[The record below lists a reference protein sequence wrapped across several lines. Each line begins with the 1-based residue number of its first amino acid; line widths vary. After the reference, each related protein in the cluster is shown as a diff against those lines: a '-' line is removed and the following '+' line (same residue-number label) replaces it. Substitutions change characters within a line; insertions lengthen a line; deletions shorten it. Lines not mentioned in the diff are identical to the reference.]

1 MNDYADKEK
10 NSTMTNKRWLYL
22 GMGTLTLLFLGLIY
36 AWSIFRTPIGELF
49 PDWSISQLSL
59 TFTISMIFFCLGGF
73 AGGLLSKKLS
83 IRVRM
88 IISAVMLLIGFFA
101 VSMVKTDAPGSS
113 LTMLYLFYGVFG
125 GGGVGIA
132 YNGVIGTLNKWFPDK
147 VGLASGIMLM
157 GFGLGGLVLGSI
169 VNSMIG
175 SIGVLPVFRI
185 LGIVICVVCVLAAL
199 IIKAPDENDA
209 KELEV
214 LAASVSKGKGA
225 AAKTAPSEVRNYT
238 AGEMLKTPKFWFFTI
253 WAILLNSA
261 GLLVINS
268 AANISV
274 AFGGAAIL
282 GMIVSLFNGAGRI
295 IAGNNFDR
303 FGRFASTLVNNA
315 FMLAAGILLTLGG
328 MTGAYIFILCG
339 LVFVGLAYGGCPT
352 ITSAYINKAFGPAN
366 FPTNFSIANFS
377 LIPAAT
383 IGPMISSA
391 LLESAGG
398 SYNTNF
404 YAIIGFSAAAAV
416 FWVLLNGASKD
427 EK

>member
-1 MNDYADKEK
+1 MVG
-10 NSTMTNKRWLYL
+10 S
-22 GMGTLTLLFLGLIY
+22 MGI
-36 AWSIFRTPIGELF
+36 
-49 PDWSISQLSL
+49 
-59 TFTISMIFFCLGGF
+59 
-73 AGGLLSKKLS
+73 
-83 IRVRM
+83 
-88 IISAVMLLIGFFA
+88 
-101 VSMVKTDAPGSS
+101 
-113 LTMLYLFYGVFG
+113 
-125 GGGVGIA
+125 
-132 YNGVIGTLNKWFPDK
+132 
-147 VGLASGIMLM
+147 
-157 GFGLGGLVLGSI
+157 
-169 VNSMIG
+169 
-175 SIGVLPVFRI
+175 LPVFRI
-185 LGIVICVVCVLAAL
+185 LGIVICVVCVLAAF
-199 IIKAPDENDA
+199 IIKVPGPEDTAGLA
-209 KELEV
+209 A
-214 LAASVSKGKGA
+214 LAASASKGKSDSQKNGA
-225 AAKTAPSEVRNYT
+225 EVTNYT
-238 AGEMLKTPKFWFFTI
+238 AGEMLKTPKFWFFTL

-303 FGRFASTLVNNA
+303 FGRFTSTLVNNA

-416 FWVLLNGASKD
+416 FWLLLNGASRD
-427 EK
+427 ER

>member
-1 MNDYADKEK
+1 MN
-10 NSTMTNKRWLYL
+10 TNKRWLYL

-36 AWSIFRTPIGELF
+36 AWSIFRTPFGELF
-49 PDWSISQLSL
+49 PGWSISQLSM

-73 AGGLLSKKLS
+73 AGGLMSKKLS
-83 IRVRM
+83 IRIRM
-88 IISAVMLLIGFFA
+88 LISAVMLLIGFFV
-101 VSMVKTDAPGSS
+101 VSLVKTESPGSS
-113 LTMLYLFYGVFG
+113 LTMLYIFYGVFG

-157 GFGLGGLVLGSI
+157 GFGLGGLVLGSV

-175 SIGVLPVFRI
+175 SMGLLPVFRI
-185 LGIVICVVCVLAAL
+185 LGIAICAVCVLAAV
-199 IIKAPDENDA
+199 IIRAPGAEDTEA
-209 KELEV
+209 LSV
-214 LAASVSKGKGA
+214 LASSVSKGGDEA
-225 AAKTAPSEVRNYT
+225 SAKAEVRNYT
-238 AGEMLKTPKFWFFTI
+238 AGEMLKTSRFWFFTI

-295 IAGNNFDR
+295 VAGNNFDR
-303 FGRFASTLVNNA
+303 RGRFFSTLVNNA

-328 MTGAYIFILCG
+328 MSGKYIFILCG

-404 YAIIGFSAAAAV
+404 YAIIGFSAAAFVCWA
-416 FWVLLNGASKD
+416 LLNRASGD
-427 EK
+427 ER

>member
-1 MNDYADKEK
+1 MN
-10 NSTMTNKRWLYL
+10 SKRWLYL

-36 AWSIFRTPIGELF
+36 AWSIFRTPFGEMF
-49 PDWSISQLSL
+49 PDWSISQLSM

-73 AGGLLSKKLS
+73 AGGIMSKRFS
-83 IRVRM
+83 IRTRM
-88 IISAVMLLIGFFA
+88 LISAVLLLVGFFA
-101 VSMVKTDAPGSS
+101 VSMVKPESPGSS
-113 LTMLYLFYGVFG
+113 LTMLYIFYGVFG
-125 GGGVGIA
+125 GGGVGFA
-132 YNGVIGTLNKWFPDK
+132 YNGIIGTLNKWFPDK
-147 VGLASGIMLM
+147 IGLASGIMLM

-175 SIGVLPVFRI
+175 SMGLLPVFKI
-185 LGIVICVVCVLAAL
+185 LGIAICVVCVLAAF
-199 IIKAPDENDA
+199 IVKAPDSDESA
-209 KELEV
+209 ELAA
-214 LAASVSKGKGA
+214 LAASVKASSGGA
-225 AAKTAPSEVRNYT
+225 AKEAAPVKNYS
-238 AGEMLKTPKFWFFTI
+238 AGEMLRSPKFWFFTL
-253 WAILLNSA
+253 WVILLNSA

-274 AFGGAAIL
+274 AYGGAAIL

-303 FGRFASTLVNNA
+303 RGRKFSTLVNNA
-315 FMLAAGILLTLGG
+315 FMLAAGILLALGG
-328 MTGAYIFILCG
+328 MTNAYIFILCG

-352 ITSAYINKAFGPAN
+352 ITSAFINKAFGPAN

-398 SYNTNF
+398 NYNTNF
-404 YAIIGFSAAAAV
+404 YAIIAFSAVSAV
-416 FWVLLNGASKD
+416 FWVLLNKASGD
-427 EK
+427 ER

>member
-1 MNDYADKEK
+1 
-10 NSTMTNKRWLYL
+10 
-22 GMGTLTLLFLGLIY
+22 MGTLTLLFLGLIY
-36 AWSIFRTPIGELF
+36 AWSIFRTPFGEMF
-49 PDWSISQLSL
+49 PDWSISQLSM

-73 AGGLLSKKLS
+73 AGGIMSKRFS
-83 IRVRM
+83 IRTRM
-88 IISAVMLLIGFFA
+88 LISAVLLLIGFFA
-101 VSMVKTDAPGSS
+101 VSMVKPESPGSS
-113 LTMLYLFYGVFG
+113 LTMLYIFYGVFG
-125 GGGVGIA
+125 GGGVGFA
-132 YNGVIGTLNKWFPDK
+132 YNGIIGTLNKWFPDK
-147 VGLASGIMLM
+147 IGLASGIMLM

-175 SIGVLPVFRI
+175 SMGLLPVFKI
-185 LGIVICVVCVLAAL
+185 LGIAICVVCVLAAF
-199 IIKAPDENDA
+199 IVKAPDSNESA
-209 KELEV
+209 ELAA
-214 LAASVSKGKGA
+214 LAASVKASSGGSANEA
-225 AAKTAPSEVRNYT
+225 APVKNYS
-238 AGEMLKTPKFWFFTI
+238 AGEMLRSPKFWFFTL
-253 WAILLNSA
+253 WVILLNSA

-274 AFGGAAIL
+274 AYGGAAIL

-303 FGRFASTLVNNA
+303 RGRMFSTLVNNA
-315 FMLAAGILLTLGG
+315 FMLAAGILLALGG
-328 MTGAYIFILCG
+328 MTNAYIFILCG

-416 FWVLLNGASKD
+416 FLVLLNRASRDK
-427 EK
+427 K

>member
-1 MNDYADKEK
+1 MN
-10 NSTMTNKRWLYL
+10 SKRWLYL

-36 AWSIFRTPIGELF
+36 AWSIFRTPFGEMF
-49 PDWSISQLSL
+49 PDWSISQLSM

-73 AGGLLSKKLS
+73 AGGIMSKRFS
-83 IRVRM
+83 IRTRM
-88 IISAVMLLIGFFA
+88 LISAVLLLIGFFA
-101 VSMVKTDAPGSS
+101 VSMVKPESPGSS
-113 LTMLYLFYGVFG
+113 LTMLYIFYGVFG
-125 GGGVGIA
+125 GGGVGFA
-132 YNGVIGTLNKWFPDK
+132 YNGIIGTLNQWFPDK
-147 VGLASGIMLM
+147 IGLASGIMLM

-175 SIGVLPVFRI
+175 SMGLLPVFKI
-185 LGIVICVVCVLAAL
+185 LGIAICVVCVLAAF
-199 IIKAPDENDA
+199 IVKAPDSDESA
-209 KELEV
+209 ELAA
-214 LAASVSKGKGA
+214 LAASVKASSGGSAKEA
-225 AAKTAPSEVRNYT
+225 APVKNYS
-238 AGEMLKTPKFWFFTI
+238 AGEMLRSPKFWFFTF
-253 WAILLNSA
+253 WVILLNSA

-274 AFGGAAIL
+274 AYGGAAIL

-303 FGRFASTLVNNA
+303 RGRMVSTLVNNA
-315 FMLAAGILLTLGG
+315 FMLAAGILLALGG
-328 MTGAYIFILCG
+328 MTNAYIFILCG

-383 IGPMISSA
+383 IGPMISTA

-398 SYNTNF
+398 NYNTNF
-404 YAIIGFSAAAAV
+404 YALIAFSAASAV
-416 FWVLLNGASKD
+416 FWVLLNKASGD

>member
-1 MNDYADKEK
+1 MN
-10 NSTMTNKRWLYL
+10 TNKRWLYL
-22 GMGTLTLLFLGLIY
+22 ATATLTLLFLGLIY
-36 AWSIFRTPIGELF
+36 AWSIFRTPLNELF
-49 PDWSISQLSL
+49 PDWTISQMSL

-73 AGGLLSKKLS
+73 AGGLMSKKFS
-83 IRVRM
+83 VRTRFL
-88 IISAVMLLIGFFA
+88 ISAVMLFVGFFA
-101 VSMVKTDAPGSS
+101 VSTVKTSAPAAS
-113 LTMLYLFYGVFG
+113 LTMLYVFYGVFG
-125 GGGVGIA
+125 GGGVGLA
-132 YNGVIGTLNKWFPDK
+132 YNAVIGTLNKWFPDK

-157 GFGLGGLVLGSI
+157 GFGLGGLVLGSV

-175 SIGVLPVFRI
+175 SMGILPVFRI
-185 LGIVICVVCVLAAL
+185 LGIVIAVICVLAAF
-199 IIKAPDENDA
+199 IIKAPSEQD
-209 KELEV
+209 
-214 LAASVSKGKGA
+214 SVSLAQLAA
-225 AAKTAPSEVRNYT
+225 AAKGPVSQNAPAAKDYS
-238 AGEMLKTPKFWFFTI
+238 AGEMLKTARFWFFTV

-274 AFGGAAIL
+274 AFGGTAVL

-303 FGRFASTLVNNA
+303 FGRKAATIVNNS
-315 FMLAAGILLTLGG
+315 FMLAAGIFLTLGG
-328 MTGAYIFILCG
+328 MSGKYAFILIG
-339 LVFVGLAYGGCPT
+339 LIFVGLAYGGCPT

-391 LLESAGG
+391 LLEAAGG

-404 YAIIGFSAAAAV
+404 YAIIGFSAAALV
-416 FWVLLNGASKD
+416 MWVLLNISSRSA
-427 EK
+427 E

>member
-1 MNDYADKEK
+1 MN
-10 NSTMTNKRWLYL
+10 TNKRWLYL
-22 GMGTLTLLFLGLIY
+22 CTATLTLLFLGLIY
-36 AWSIFRTPIGELF
+36 AWSIFRTPFSEIF
-49 PDWSISQLSL
+49 PDWTISQMSL

-73 AGGLLSKKLS
+73 VGGLMSKKLS
-83 IRVRM
+83 VRVRFL
-88 IISAVMLLIGFFA
+88 ISAVMLFAGFFV
-101 VSMVKTDAPGSS
+101 VSMVDPAKPASS
-113 LTMLYLFYGVFG
+113 LTMLYIFYGVFG

-132 YNGVIGTLNKWFPDK
+132 YNTVIGTLNKWFPDK

-157 GFGLGGLVLGSI
+157 GFGLGGLVLGSV

-175 SIGVLPVFRI
+175 SMGLLTVFKI
-185 LGIVICVVCVLAAL
+185 LGIVIAVVCAAAAF
-199 IIKAPDENDA
+199 IIKAPSAEDSA
-209 KELEV
+209 A
-214 LAASVSKGKGA
+214 LAALAEASLPASAKASADSSAGK
-225 AAKTAPSEVRNYT
+225 SDYS
-238 AGEMLKTPKFWFFTI
+238 AGEMLRTARFWFFTL

-274 AFGGAAIL
+274 AFGGTAVL

-295 IAGNNFDR
+295 VAGNNFDK
-303 FGRFASTLVNNA
+303 FGRKTATIVNTA
-315 FMLAAGILLTLGG
+315 FMLAAGAFLTLGG
-328 MTGAYIFILCG
+328 MSGKYIFILCG
-339 LVFVGLAYGGCPT
+339 LVLVGLAYGGCPT

-404 YAIIGFSAAAAV
+404 YAIIGFSAAALV
-416 FWVLLNGASKD
+416 MWVLLNISSRSAG
-427 EK
+427 

>member
-1 MNDYADKEK
+1 MN
-10 NSTMTNKRWLYL
+10 SKRWLYL

-36 AWSIFRTPIGELF
+36 AWSIFRTPFGEMF
-49 PDWSISQLSL
+49 PDWSISQLSM

-73 AGGLLSKKLS
+73 AGGIMSKRFS
-83 IRVRM
+83 IRTRM
-88 IISAVMLLIGFFA
+88 LISAVLLLVGFFA
-101 VSMVKTDAPGSS
+101 VSMVKPESPGSS
-113 LTMLYLFYGVFG
+113 LTMLYIFYGVFG
-125 GGGVGIA
+125 GGGVGFA
-132 YNGVIGTLNKWFPDK
+132 YNGIIGTLNKWFPDK
-147 VGLASGIMLM
+147 IGLASGIMLM

-175 SIGVLPVFRI
+175 SMGLLPVFKI
-185 LGIVICVVCVLAAL
+185 LGIAICVVCVLAAF
-199 IIKAPDENDA
+199 IVKAPDSNESA
-209 KELEV
+209 ELSA
-214 LAASVSKGKGA
+214 LAASVKASSGGA
-225 AAKTAPSEVRNYT
+225 AKEAAPVKNYS
-238 AGEMLKTPKFWFFTI
+238 AGEMLRSPKFWFFTL
-253 WAILLNSA
+253 WVILLNSA

-274 AFGGAAIL
+274 AYGGAAIL

-303 FGRFASTLVNNA
+303 RGRRFSTLVNNA
-315 FMLAAGILLTLGG
+315 FMLAAGILLALGG
-328 MTGAYIFILCG
+328 MTNAYIFILCG

-352 ITSAYINKAFGPAN
+352 ITSAFINKAFGPAN

-398 SYNTNF
+398 NYNTNF
-404 YAIIGFSAAAAV
+404 YAIIAFSAVSAV
-416 FWVLLNGASKD
+416 FWVLLNKASGD
-427 EK
+427 ER

>member
-1 MNDYADKEK
+1 MN
-10 NSTMTNKRWLYL
+10 TNKRWLYL
-22 GMGTLTLLFLGLIY
+22 ATATLTLLFLGLIY
-36 AWSIFRTPIGELF
+36 AWSIFRTPLNELF
-49 PDWSISQLSL
+49 PDWTISQMSL

-73 AGGLLSKKLS
+73 AGGLMSKKFS
-83 IRVRM
+83 VRTRFL
-88 IISAVMLLIGFFA
+88 ISAVMLFIGFFA
-101 VSMVKTDAPGSS
+101 VSAVKTSAPAAS
-113 LTMLYLFYGVFG
+113 LTMLYVFYGVFG
-125 GGGVGIA
+125 GGGVGLA
-132 YNGVIGTLNKWFPDK
+132 YNAVIGTLNKWFPDK

-157 GFGLGGLVLGSI
+157 GFGLGGLVLGSV

-175 SIGVLPVFRI
+175 SMGILPVFRI
-185 LGIVICVVCVLAAL
+185 LGIVIAVICVLAAF
-199 IIKAPDENDA
+199 IIKSPSEQDSAA
-209 KELEV
+209 
-214 LAASVSKGKGA
+214 LAQLAA
-225 AAKTAPSEVRNYT
+225 AAKGSVSQKAPASKDYS
-238 AGEMLKTPKFWFFTI
+238 AGEMLKTARFWFFTV

-274 AFGGAAIL
+274 AFGGTAVL

-303 FGRFASTLVNNA
+303 FGRKAATIVNNS
-315 FMLAAGILLTLGG
+315 FMLAAGIFLTLGG
-328 MTGAYIFILCG
+328 MSGKYAFILIG
-339 LVFVGLAYGGCPT
+339 LIFVGLAYGGCPT

-391 LLESAGG
+391 LLEAAGG

-404 YAIIGFSAAAAV
+404 YAIIGFSAAALV
-416 FWVLLNGASKD
+416 MWVLLNISSRSA
-427 EK
+427 E

>member
-1 MNDYADKEK
+1 MN
-10 NSTMTNKRWLYL
+10 SKRWVYL

-73 AGGLLSKKLS
+73 AGGVLSKKLS
-83 IRVRM
+83 IRARM
-88 IISAVMLLIGFFA
+88 LISAVMLLIGFFM
-101 VSMVKTDAPGSS
+101 VSTVKTDSPGAS
-113 LTMLYLFYGVFG
+113 LTMLYIFYGVFG
-125 GGGVGIA
+125 GGGVGFA

-175 SIGVLPVFRI
+175 SMGILPVFRI
-185 LGIVICVVCVLAAL
+185 LGIVICIVCVLAAI
-199 IIKAPDENDA
+199 IIKAPGTEDTA
-209 KELEV
+209 ELAA
-214 LAASVSKGKGA
+214 LAASVSKGKSDSHKNGA
-225 AAKTAPSEVRNYT
+225 EVKNYT

-282 GMIVSLFNGAGRI
+282 GMIVSLFNG
-295 IAGNNFDR
+295 
-303 FGRFASTLVNNA
+303 FGRFPSTLVNNA
-315 FMLAAGILLTLGG
+315 FMLVAGILLTLGG

-427 EK
+427 ER

>member
-1 MNDYADKEK
+1 MK
-10 NSTMTNKRWLYL
+10 SNKRWLYL
-22 GMGTLTLLFLGLIY
+22 GTGTLTLLFLGLIY
-36 AWSIFRTPIGELF
+36 AWSIFRTPFSELF

-73 AGGLLSKKLS
+73 AGGLLSKRLS

-88 IISAVMLLIGFFA
+88 LISAVMLFVGFFA
-101 VSMVKTDAPGSS
+101 VSLVKAEAPGSS
-113 LTMLYLFYGVFG
+113 LVMLYIFYGVFG
-125 GGGVGIA
+125 GGGVGFA

-157 GFGLGGLVLGSI
+157 GFGLGGLVLGSV

-175 SIGVLPVFRI
+175 SMGLLPVFRI
-185 LGIVICVVCVLAAL
+185 LGIVIAVVCALAAVIIKSPDAEEAAQLAVLAGAG
-199 IIKAPDENDA
+199 
-209 KELEV
+209 
-214 LAASVSKGKGA
+214 SKQQD
-225 AAKTAPSEVRNYT
+225 SSDVRNYS
-238 AGEMLKTPKFWFFTI
+238 AGEMLRTARFWFFTI

-274 AFGGAAIL
+274 AFGGTAVL

-295 IAGNNFDR
+295 VAGNNFDR
-303 FGRFASTLVNNA
+303 FGRKVSTIVNNA
-315 FMLAAGILLTLGG
+315 FMLGAGVSLTLGG
-328 MTGAYIFILCG
+328 MTGKYIFILCG
-339 LVFVGLAYGGCPT
+339 LVLVGLAYGGCPT
-352 ITSAYINKAFGPAN
+352 ITSAYINKAFGPVN

-398 SYNTNF
+398 SYDTNF
-404 YAIIGFSAAAAV
+404 YAIVGFAVAALV
-416 FWVLLNGASKD
+416 MWVLLNKASAD
-427 EK
+427 E

>member
-1 MNDYADKEK
+1 MQ
-10 NSTMTNKRWLYL
+10 SNKRWIYL
-22 GMGTLTLLFLGLIY
+22 GMGTITLLFLGLIY
-36 AWSIFRTPIGELF
+36 AWSIFRTPFGELF
-49 PDWSISQLSL
+49 PEWTISQLSL

-73 AGGLLSKKLS
+73 AGGLLSRRLS
-83 IRVRM
+83 IRARM
-88 IISAVMLLIGFFA
+88 LISAVLLLTGFFA
-101 VSMVKTDAPGSS
+101 VSTVKTDAPSAS
-113 LTMLYLFYGVFG
+113 LVMLYIFYGVFG

-157 GFGLGGLVLGSI
+157 GFGLGGLVLGSA

-175 SIGVLPVFRI
+175 AMGILAVFRI
-185 LGIVICVVCVLAAL
+185 LAVVICIVCVLAAL
-199 IIKAPDENDA
+199 IIRAPGEEDA
-209 KELEV
+209 AE
-214 LAASVSKGKGA
+214 LAALAGPDDR
-225 AAKTAPSEVRNYT
+225 KTPGDVRNYT
-238 AGEMLKTPKFWFFTI
+238 AVEMLRTARFWFFTI

-274 AFGGAAIL
+274 AFGGTAVL

-303 FGRFASTLVNNA
+303 HGRKMSTIVNTA
-315 FMLAAGILLTLGG
+315 FMLGAGVLLTLGG
-328 MTGAYIFILCG
+328 MTGMYAFILCG

-352 ITSAYINKAFGPAN
+352 ITSAYINSAFGPAN

-391 LLESAGG
+391 LLEKAGG
-398 SYNTNF
+398 SYDTNF
-404 YAIIGFSAAAAV
+404 YAIVGFALAALVMWA
-416 FWVLLNGASKD
+416 LLNRASAD
-427 EK
+427 E

>member
-1 MNDYADKEK
+1 M
-10 NSTMTNKRWLYL
+10 SNKRWIYL

-73 AGGLLSKKLS
+73 AGGVLSKRMS
-83 IRVRM
+83 IKTRM
-88 IISAVMLLIGFFA
+88 LISAVMLLIGFFT
-101 VSMVKTDAPGSS
+101 VSTIKTDSPGAS
-113 LTMLYLFYGVFG
+113 LTMLYIFYGVFG
-125 GGGVGIA
+125 GGGVGVA

-157 GFGLGGLVLGSI
+157 GFGLGGLVLGSV

-175 SIGVLPVFRI
+175 SMGILPVFRI
-185 LGIVICVVCVLAAL
+185 LGIVICIICVLAAF
-199 IIKAPDENDA
+199 IIKAPGAEDSDA
-209 KELEV
+209 LAA
-214 LAASVSKGKGA
+214 LAASASGGK
-225 AAKTAPSEVRNYT
+225 AKADAGSEARNYT
-238 AGEMLKTPKFWFFTI
+238 AGEMLKTPQFWFFTI

-295 IAGNNFDR
+295 VAGNNFDR
-303 FGRFASTLVNNA
+303 FGRFTSTLVNNA

-416 FWVLLNGASKD
+416 FWMLLNRASGDK
-427 EK
+427 K

>member
-1 MNDYADKEK
+1 
-10 NSTMTNKRWLYL
+10 
-22 GMGTLTLLFLGLIY
+22 
-36 AWSIFRTPIGELF
+36 
-49 PDWSISQLSL
+49 
-59 TFTISMIFFCLGGF
+59 
-73 AGGLLSKKLS
+73 
-83 IRVRM
+83 
-88 IISAVMLLIGFFA
+88 
-101 VSMVKTDAPGSS
+101 
-113 LTMLYLFYGVFG
+113 MLYIFYGVFG
-125 GGGVGIA
+125 GGGVGFA

-175 SIGVLPVFRI
+175 SMGILPVFRI
-185 LGIVICVVCVLAAL
+185 LGIVIGVVCVLAAI
-199 IIKAPDENDA
+199 IIKAPGTEDTA
-209 KELEV
+209 ELAA
-214 LAASVSKGKGA
+214 LAASASKGKSDSQKNGA
-225 AAKTAPSEVRNYT
+225 EVRNYT
-238 AGEMLKTPKFWFFTI
+238 AGEMLKTPKFWFFTL

-303 FGRFASTLVNNA
+303 FGRFTSTLVNNA

-398 SYNTNF
+398 NYNTNF
-404 YAIIGFSAAAAV
+404 YAIIAFSAVSAV
-416 FWVLLNGASKD
+416 FWVLLNKASGD
-427 EK
+427 ER

>member
-1 MNDYADKEK
+1 M
-10 NSTMTNKRWLYL
+10 SNKRWIYL

-73 AGGLLSKKLS
+73 AGGVLSKRMS
-83 IRVRM
+83 IKTRM
-88 IISAVMLLIGFFA
+88 LISAVMLLIGFFT
-101 VSMVKTDAPGSS
+101 VSTIKTDSPGAS
-113 LTMLYLFYGVFG
+113 LTMLYIFYGVFG
-125 GGGVGIA
+125 GGGVGVA

-157 GFGLGGLVLGSI
+157 GFGLGGLVLGSV

-175 SIGVLPVFRI
+175 SMGILPVFRI
-185 LGIVICVVCVLAAL
+185 LGIVICIICVLAAF
-199 IIKAPDENDA
+199 IIKAPGAEDSDA
-209 KELEV
+209 
-214 LAASVSKGKGA
+214 LAALAAFASGGK
-225 AAKTAPSEVRNYT
+225 AKADAGSEVRNYT
-238 AGEMLKTPKFWFFTI
+238 AGEMLKTPQFWFFTI

-295 IAGNNFDR
+295 VAGNNFDR
-303 FGRFASTLVNNA
+303 FGRFTSTLVNNA

-416 FWVLLNGASKD
+416 FWMLLNRASGDRK
-427 EK
+427 

>member
-1 MNDYADKEK
+1 ME
-10 NSTMTNKRWLYL
+10 SNKRWIYL
-22 GMGTLTLLFLGLIY
+22 GMGTVTLLFLGLIY
-36 AWSIFRTPIGELF
+36 AWSIFRTPFGELF

-73 AGGLLSKKLS
+73 AGGVLSKKLS
-83 IRVRM
+83 IRVRLL
-88 IISAVMLLIGFFA
+88 ISAAMLLAGFFA
-101 VSMVKTDAPGSS
+101 VSTVRPESPSAS
-113 LTMLYLFYGVFG
+113 LVMLYIFYGVFG

-157 GFGLGGLVLGSI
+157 GFGLGGLVLGSA

-175 SIGVLPVFRI
+175 SMGILSVFRI
-185 LGIVICVVCVLAAL
+185 LAVVICVVCVLAAF
-199 IIKAPDENDA
+199 IIKAPGEEDA
-209 KELEV
+209 ARLSS
-214 LAASVSKGKGA
+214 LAGSKTTEA
-225 AAKTAPSEVRNYT
+225 ATDIRNYT
-238 AGEMLKTPKFWFFTI
+238 AAEMLRTARFWFFTI

-268 AANISV
+268 AASISV
-274 AFGGAAIL
+274 AFGGTAVL

-303 FGRFASTLVNNA
+303 HGRRMSTIVNTL
-315 FMLAAGILLTLGG
+315 FMLGAGLLLTLGG
-328 MTGAYIFILCG
+328 MTGRYVFILCG
-339 LVFVGLAYGGCPT
+339 LVLVGLAYGGCPT

-404 YAIIGFSAAAAV
+404 YAIIGFSAAALV
-416 FWVLLNGASKD
+416 MWVLLNISSRSAG
-427 EK
+427 

>member
-1 MNDYADKEK
+1 MN
-10 NSTMTNKRWLYL
+10 TNKRWLYL
-22 GMGTLTLLFLGLIY
+22 CTATLTLLFLGLIY
-36 AWSIFRTPIGELF
+36 AWSIFRTPFSEIF
-49 PDWSISQLSL
+49 PDWTISQMSL

-73 AGGLLSKKLS
+73 VGGLMSKKLS
-83 IRVRM
+83 VRVRFL
-88 IISAVMLLIGFFA
+88 ISAVMLFAGFFV
-101 VSMVKTDAPGSS
+101 VSMVDPAKPASS
-113 LTMLYLFYGVFG
+113 LTMLYIFYGVFG

-132 YNGVIGTLNKWFPDK
+132 YNTVIGTLNKWFPDK

-157 GFGLGGLVLGSI
+157 GFGLGGLVLGSV

-175 SIGVLPVFRI
+175 SMGLLTVFKI
-185 LGIVICVVCVLAAL
+185 LGIVIAVVCAAAAF
-199 IIKAPDENDA
+199 IIKAPSAEDSA
-209 KELEV
+209 A
-214 LAASVSKGKGA
+214 LAALAEASIPASAKASADSSAGK
-225 AAKTAPSEVRNYT
+225 SDYS
-238 AGEMLKTPKFWFFTI
+238 AGEMLRTARFWFFTL

-274 AFGGAAIL
+274 AFGGTAVL

-295 IAGNNFDR
+295 VAGNNFDK
-303 FGRFASTLVNNA
+303 FGRKTATIVNTA
-315 FMLAAGILLTLGG
+315 FMLAAGAFLTLGG
-328 MTGAYIFILCG
+328 MSGKYIFILCG
-339 LVFVGLAYGGCPT
+339 LVLVGLAYGGCPT

-404 YAIIGFSAAAAV
+404 YAIIGFSAAALV
-416 FWVLLNGASKD
+416 MWVLLNISSRSAG
-427 EK
+427 

>member
-1 MNDYADKEK
+1 MNVK
-10 NSTMTNKRWLYL
+10 NRWLYL
-22 GMGTLTLLFLGLIY
+22 GMGTVTLLFLGLIY
-36 AWSIFRTPIGELF
+36 AWSIFRTPIGEIF
-49 PDWSISQLSL
+49 TGWSISQLSL

-73 AGGLLSKKLS
+73 AGGLMSKSMSL
-83 IRVRM
+83 RVRM
-88 IISAVMLLIGFFA
+88 LISAAMLLIGFFV
-101 VSMVKTDAPGSS
+101 VSMMKADEPGKS
-113 LTMLYLFYGVFG
+113 LTMLYIFYGVFG
-125 GGGVGIA
+125 GGGVGVA
-132 YNGVIGTLNKWFPDK
+132 YNGIIGSLNKWFPDK

-157 GFGLGGLVLGSI
+157 GFGLGGLALGSV

-175 SIGVLPVFRI
+175 SMGVLAVFRI
-185 LGIVICVVCVLAAL
+185 LAIAIAVICVLAAI
-199 IIKAPDENDA
+199 IIKVPGEEDSAALAELALKANPAKADDA
-209 KELEV
+209 K
-214 LAASVSKGKGA
+214 AAP
-225 AAKTAPSEVRNYT
+225 AKNYS
-238 AGEMLKTPKFWFFTI
+238 AVEMLKTPKFWFFTI
-253 WAILLNSA
+253 WAILINSA

-274 AFGGAAIL
+274 AFGGTAVL

-295 IAGNNFDR
+295 VAGNNFDR
-303 FGRFASTLVNNA
+303 FGRKTSTLVNNA
-315 FMLAAGILLTLGG
+315 FMLAAGILLVLGG

-416 FWVLLNGASKD
+416 FWMLLNRASGDK
-427 EK
+427 K

>member
-1 MNDYADKEK
+1 MN
-10 NSTMTNKRWLYL
+10 TNKRWLYL
-22 GMGTLTLLFLGLIY
+22 CTATLTLLFLGLIY
-36 AWSIFRTPIGELF
+36 AWSIFRTPFSEIF
-49 PDWSISQLSL
+49 PDWTISQMSL

-73 AGGLLSKKLS
+73 VGGLMSKKLS
-83 IRVRM
+83 VRVRFL
-88 IISAVMLLIGFFA
+88 ISAVMLFAGFFV
-101 VSMVKTDAPGSS
+101 VSMVDPAKPASS
-113 LTMLYLFYGVFG
+113 LTMLYIFYGVFG

-132 YNGVIGTLNKWFPDK
+132 YNTVIGTLNKWFPDK

-157 GFGLGGLVLGSI
+157 GFGLGGLVLGSV

-175 SIGVLPVFRI
+175 SMGLLTVFKI
-185 LGIVICVVCVLAAL
+185 LGIVIAVVCAAAAF
-199 IIKAPDENDA
+199 IIKAPSAEDSA
-209 KELEV
+209 A
-214 LAASVSKGKGA
+214 LAALAEASLPASAKASADSSAGK
-225 AAKTAPSEVRNYT
+225 SDYS
-238 AGEMLKTPKFWFFTI
+238 AGEMLRTARFWFFTL

-274 AFGGAAIL
+274 AFGGTAVL

-295 IAGNNFDR
+295 VAGNNFDK
-303 FGRFASTLVNNA
+303 FGRKTATIVNTA
-315 FMLAAGILLTLGG
+315 FMLAAGAFLTLGG
-328 MTGAYIFILCG
+328 MSGKYIFILCG
-339 LVFVGLAYGGCPT
+339 LVLVGLAYGGCPT

-427 EK
+427 ER

>member
-1 MNDYADKEK
+1 
-10 NSTMTNKRWLYL
+10 
-22 GMGTLTLLFLGLIY
+22 MGTLTLLFLGLIY
-36 AWSIFRTPIGELF
+36 AWSIFRTPIGEMF

-73 AGGLLSKKLS
+73 AGGVLSKKLS

-88 IISAVMLLIGFFA
+88 IISAVMLLAGFFM
-101 VSMVKTDAPGSS
+101 VSLMKAESPGSS
-113 LTMLYLFYGVFG
+113 LTLLYIFYGVFG
-125 GGGVGIA
+125 GGGVGFA

-157 GFGLGGLVLGSI
+157 GFGLGGLVLGSV

-175 SIGVLPVFRI
+175 SMGVLPVFRI

-199 IIKAPDENDA
+199 IIKSPDQ
-209 KELEV
+209 KEAAELAS
-214 LAASVSKGKGA
+214 LAAPA
-225 AAKTAPSEVRNYT
+225 TKTADSSAASEVKNYS
-238 AGEMLKTPKFWFFTI
+238 AGEMLRTSRFWFFTI

-274 AFGGAAIL
+274 AFGGTAVL

-295 IAGNNFDR
+295 VAGNNFDK
-303 FGRFASTLVNNA
+303 FGRFTSTLVNNA
-315 FMLAAGILLTLGG
+315 FMLIAGVLLAIGG

-398 SYNTNF
+398 SYDTNF
-404 YAIIGFSAAAAV
+404 YAIIGFSVAAAV
-416 FWVLLNGASKD
+416 FWVLLNKASGNSK
-427 EK
+427 

>member
-1 MNDYADKEK
+1 MYEIKNGETLMN
-10 NSTMTNKRWLYL
+10 NSKRWFYL

-36 AWSIFRTPIGELF
+36 AWSIFRTPIGEMF
-49 PDWSISQLSL
+49 PEWSISQLSL

-73 AGGLLSKKLS
+73 AGGLMSKKLS
-83 IRVRM
+83 IKVRM
-88 IISAVMLLIGFFA
+88 LISAVMLLAGFFV
-101 VSMVKTDAPGSS
+101 VSMMKTDSPGSS
-113 LTMLYLFYGVFG
+113 LTMLYIFYGVFG
-125 GGGVGIA
+125 GSGVGVA

-147 VGLASGIMLM
+147 VGLSSGIMLM
-157 GFGLGGLVLGSI
+157 GFGLGGLVLGSV

-175 SIGVLPVFRI
+175 SMGVLPVFRI
-185 LGIVICVVCVLAAL
+185 LGIAIFVVCVLAAL
-199 IIKAPDENDA
+199 IIKAPG
-209 KELEV
+209 KEDMGELAV
-214 LAASVSKGKGA
+214 LASSAAKGKNGA
-225 AAKTAPSEVRNYT
+225 GTEEPAEIRNYT
-238 AGEMLKTPKFWFFTI
+238 AGEMLRTSRFWFFTI

-303 FGRFASTLVNNA
+303 FGRFTSTLVNNA
-315 FMLAAGILLTLGG
+315 FMLVAGILLTLGG

-398 SYNTNF
+398 SYDTNF

-416 FWVLLNGASKD
+416 FWVLLNKASGDK
-427 EK
+427 K

>member
-1 MNDYADKEK
+1 M
-10 NSTMTNKRWLYL
+10 SNKRWIYL

-73 AGGLLSKKLS
+73 AGGVLSKRMS
-83 IRVRM
+83 IKTRM
-88 IISAVMLLIGFFA
+88 LISAVMLLIGFFT
-101 VSMVKTDAPGSS
+101 VSTIKTDSPGAS
-113 LTMLYLFYGVFG
+113 LTMLYIFYGVFG
-125 GGGVGIA
+125 GGGVGVA

-157 GFGLGGLVLGSI
+157 GFGLGGLVLGSV

-175 SIGVLPVFRI
+175 SMGILPVFRI
-185 LGIVICVVCVLAAL
+185 LGIVICIICVLAAF
-199 IIKAPDENDA
+199 IIKAPGAEDSDA
-209 KELEV
+209 LAA
-214 LAASVSKGKGA
+214 LAASASGGK
-225 AAKTAPSEVRNYT
+225 AKADAGPEVRNYT
-238 AGEMLKTPKFWFFTI
+238 AGEMLKTPQFWFFTI

-295 IAGNNFDR
+295 VAGNNFDR
-303 FGRFASTLVNNA
+303 FGRFTSTLVNNA

-416 FWVLLNGASKD
+416 FWMLLNRASGDRK
-427 EK
+427 

>member
-1 MNDYADKEK
+1 MN
-10 NSTMTNKRWLYL
+10 TNKRWLYL
-22 GMGTLTLLFLGLIY
+22 GTATLTLLFLGLIY
-36 AWSIFRTPIGELF
+36 AWSIFRTPLGEMF
-49 PDWSISQLSL
+49 PDWSISQMSL

-73 AGGLLSKKLS
+73 AGGLMSKKFCV
-83 IRVRM
+83 RVRFL
-88 IISAVMLLIGFFA
+88 ISAVMLFIGFFM
-101 VSMVKTDAPGSS
+101 VSTIKPDNPSGS
-113 LTMLYLFYGVFG
+113 LTILYIFYGIFG
-125 GGGVGIA
+125 GGGVGFA
-132 YNGVIGTLNKWFPDK
+132 YNTVIGTLNKWFPDK

-157 GFGLGGLVLGSI
+157 GFGLGGLVLGSV

-175 SIGVLPVFRI
+175 SMGILPVFKI
-185 LGIVICVVCVLAAL
+185 LGIVIAVICVLAAF
-199 IIKAPDENDA
+199 IIKAPTAEDGQA
-209 KELEV
+209 LSV
-214 LAASVSKGKGA
+214 LAAANTKKADAGS
-225 AAKTAPSEVRNYT
+225 APSAVRDYS
-238 AGEMLKTPKFWFFTI
+238 AGEMLRTARFWFFTL

-274 AFGGAAIL
+274 AFGGTAVL

-303 FGRFASTLVNNA
+303 FGRKTATITNNA
-315 FMLAAGILLTLGG
+315 FMLAAGIFLTLGG
-328 MTGAYIFILCG
+328 MSSKYIFILIG
-339 LVFVGLAYGGCPT
+339 LIFVGLAYGGCPT

-404 YAIIGFSAAAAV
+404 YAIIGFSVAALV
-416 FWVLLNGASKD
+416 MWFLLNMSSK
-427 EK
+427 EA